1 MATIVGV
8 HGRQILDSRGHP
20 TLEVDVELEDGT
32 LGRAAVPSGASTGS
46 HEARE
51 LRDQDPSRWGGRG
64 VEEAVR
70 HVNDEIAAELMG
82 WDAEEQAGIDRALIE
97 LDGTPDKS
105 RLGANAI
112 VGASMAVA
120 RAAARSLGV
129 PLYRYLGG
137 AGARLLPVPML
148 NVVNGGRH
156 AQNPLDVQEFLLVPL
171 GFERFA
177 DALRAGAESFQALRT
192 LLAERGLTTAVG
204 DEGGFAPALEKPE
217 EVLDLLVA
225 AIERA
230 GYRPGEQVAL
240 AVDVAASELGDATRG
255 YRLEGRERSAEELI
269 GLYEEWAAR
278 YPLVSLEDGLGEED
292 WDAWR
297 TLTERLGRRLQLVGD
312 DIFVT
317 HPERLRRGI
326 REGVANAILVK
337 VNQIGTVSETLETMR
352 LAREHGYRTVVS
364 HRSGETPDAFIADLA
379 VATGAGQI
387 KTGAPSRGERVAKY
401 NQLLRIEEELGE
413 SALFAGRSL
422 YARA

>member
-192 LLAERGLTTAVG
+192 LLAERGLATAVG

>member
-1 MATIVGV
+1 
-8 HGRQILDSRGHP
+8 
-20 TLEVDVELEDGT
+20 
-32 LGRAAVPSGASTGS
+32 
-46 HEARE
+46 
-51 LRDQDPSRWGGRG
+51 
-64 VEEAVR
+64 
-70 HVNDEIAAELMG
+70 
-82 WDAEEQAGIDRALIE
+82 
-97 LDGTPDKS
+97 
-105 RLGANAI
+105 
-112 VGASMAVA
+112 MAVA

-171 GFERFA
+171 GFERFV

-192 LLAERGLTTAVG
+192 LLAERGLATAVG

-217 EVLDLLVA
+217 EVLNLLVA

-269 GLYEEWAAR
+269 GLYEEWADR
-278 YPLVSLEDGLGEED
+278 YPLVALEDGLGEED

-297 TLTERLGRRLQLVGD
+297 TLTERLGRRLELVGD